1 VDAAP
6 GSVGLVL
13 ARRGAGITYE
23 RRRPETTTLYEVVR
37 DNLETL
43 YGAVDDGAL
52 PIALPAFVRKE
63 LDGYLDCGLLCRG
76 FAHVKCGDCAERRVV
91 AFACKGRGFC
101 PSCLGRRMAATAAN
115 LVECVLPTV
124 ALRQWVLTV
133 PFPWRKRLAYDGAL
147 LGAVTRIC
155 VSTVLGFYRERLR
168 KEGVTGGQ
176 SGAVVVVQ
184 RTSSDL
190 KLHPHLHVL
199 FLDGAYA
206 ERKSAVS
213 FTELPRLSTHEVGEV
228 LARVVARLIKHLR
241 RHGLLEALEGAGDAD
256 GDDESDGLTAL
267 AASAA
272 SGRSPPAGPEW
283 RRKATPLSPLPTA
296 TLHYDRPLCA
306 SQDGFTLHAATRAG
320 AMDTVGR
327 EALCKYVLRPPIAQE
342 RVTHGPDGLV
352 RITLKRPFADGTVA
366 VDMDPLSLLSRLATA
381 VPPPRRHTVRYAGI
395 LAPASKMRPKI
406 VPRPAVAAEETVEAE
421 EPAKPAGSR
430 YRPWAE
436 LLKRCFAVDVLAC
449 PRCGGRMRLVALV
462 TEAASVRRFL
472 RGLGESTDAPA
483 RAPARGP
490 PYWRS
495 RVLRRAAG
503 EVSVA

>member
-1 VDAAP
+1 
-6 GSVGLVL
+6 
-13 ARRGAGITYE
+13 
-23 RRRPETTTLYEVVR
+23 
-37 DNLETL
+37 
-43 YGAVDDGAL
+43 
-52 PIALPAFVRKE
+52 
-63 LDGYLDCGLLCRG
+63 
-76 FAHVKCGDCAERRVV
+76 
-91 AFACKGRGFC
+91 
-101 PSCLGRRMAATAAN
+101 M
-115 LVECVLPTV
+115 
-124 ALRQWVLTV
+124 
-133 PFPWRKRLAYDGAL
+133 
-147 LGAVTRIC
+147 
-155 VSTVLGFYRERLR
+155 
-168 KEGVTGGQ
+168 
-176 SGAVVVVQ
+176 
-184 RTSSDL
+184 
-190 KLHPHLHVL
+190 
-199 FLDGAYA
+199 
-206 ERKSAVS
+206 
-213 FTELPRLSTHEVGEV
+213 
-228 LARVVARLIKHLR
+228 
-241 RHGLLEALEGAGDAD
+241 
-256 GDDESDGLTAL
+256 SDGLTAL

-283 RRKATPLSPLPTA
+283 RRKETPLSPLPA
-296 TLHYDRPLCA
+296 AALRYDKPLCA

-327 EALCKYVLRPPIAQE
+327 EALCRYVLRPPIAQE
-342 RVTHGPDGLV
+342 RVTRGPDGLV

-395 LAPASKMRPKI
+395 LAPASKLRPTI
-406 VPRPAVAAEETVEAE
+406 VPRPAVAAEGTAAEAE
-421 EPAKPAGSR
+421 KPAKRAGSR

-436 LLKRCFAVDVLAC
+436 LLKRCFAIDVLAC

>member
-1 VDAAP
+1 
-6 GSVGLVL
+6 
-13 ARRGAGITYE
+13 
-23 RRRPETTTLYEVVR
+23 
-37 DNLETL
+37 
-43 YGAVDDGAL
+43 
-52 PIALPAFVRKE
+52 
-63 LDGYLDCGLLCRG
+63 
-76 FAHVKCGDCAERRVV
+76 
-91 AFACKGRGFC
+91 
-101 PSCLGRRMAATAAN
+101 MAATAAN

-147 LGAVTRIC
+147 LGAVTRIF

-206 ERKSAVS
+206 ESGVGRLLHGAA
-213 FTELPRLSTHEVGEV
+213 TPLDPRGGRGPGARGGPHRQAPAPARAPRGARGRGRRRRRRRVGRADR
-228 LARVVARLIKHLR
+228 ARRVGRLRSIALR
-241 RHGLLEALEGAGDAD
+241 
-256 GDDESDGLTAL
+256 
-267 AASAA
+267 
-272 SGRSPPAGPEW
+272 PGPEW
-283 RRKATPLSPLPTA
+283 RRKETPLSPLPA
-296 TLHYDRPLCA
+296 AALRYDKPLCA

-327 EALCKYVLRPPIAQE
+327 EALCRYVLRPPIAQE

-381 VPPPRRHTVRYAGI
+381 VPPPRRHTVRYAGV
-395 LAPASKMRPKI
+395 LAPASKLRPRI
-406 VPRPAVAAEETVEAE
+406 VPRPAVAAEEGARTAAEAE
-421 EPAKPAGSR
+421 KPAKRAGSR

-436 LLKRCFAVDVLAC
+436 LLKRCFAIDVLAC